1 MFEKDYTFY
10 GKHARYVTQ
19 LTSDLKDLEKAPIF
33 QKNLDVYKFASV
45 IGIVYGRQGE
55 IDKSK
60 KDLEDE
66 KVDIRK
72 IAGAQMI
79 TISTEL
85 EYIYELIM
93 INHRKKVDDIEKRID
108 RAFRYTKNEELQ
120 KEGEEIFNSYVLG
133 GVEVLYE
140 KIFKEDTDTDQILA
154 NLYDF
159 IEEFNDKYGEEI
171 ETLDIDEI
179 MRTLKD

>member
-1 MFEKDYTFY
+1 MKSEYTFY

-19 LTSDLKDLEKAPIF
+19 LTSELKGLEKTPIF
-33 QKNLDVYKFASV
+33 QKNLDVFKFASV
-45 IGIVYGRQGE
+45 VGIVYGRQGE

-66 KVDIRK
+66 KVDIKK
-72 IAGAQMI
+72 IAGAQI
-79 TISTEL
+79 VTISAEL

-93 INHRKKVDDIEKRID
+93 INHRKKIDDIETRID
-108 RAFRYTKNEELQ
+108 RAFRYTKNEELK

-140 KIFKEDTDTDQILA
+140 KIFKEDTDTDQILV

-171 ETLDIDEI
+171 EGIDIDEI

>member
-1 MFEKDYTFY
+1 MKSEYTFY

-19 LTSDLKDLEKAPIF
+19 LTSELKGLEKTPIF
-33 QKNLDVYKFASV
+33 QKNLDVFKFASV
-45 IGIVYGRQGE
+45 VGIVYGRQGE

-66 KVDIRK
+66 KVDIKK
-72 IAGAQMI
+72 IAGAQI
-79 TISTEL
+79 VTIFAEL

-93 INHRKKVDDIEKRID
+93 INHRKKVDDIETRID
-108 RAFRYTKNEELQ
+108 RAFRYTKNEELK

-140 KIFKEDTDTDQILA
+140 KIFKEDTDTDQILV

-171 ETLDIDEI
+171 EGIDIDEI

>member
-1 MFEKDYTFY
+1 MKSEYTFY

-19 LTSDLKDLEKAPIF
+19 LTSELKGLEKTPIF
-33 QKNLDVYKFASV
+33 QKNLDVFKFASV
-45 IGIVYGRQGE
+45 VGIVYGRQGE

-66 KVDIRK
+66 KVDIKK
-72 IAGAQMI
+72 IAGAQI
-79 TISTEL
+79 VTISAEL

-93 INHRKKVDDIEKRID
+93 INHRKKVDDIETRID
-108 RAFRYTKNEELQ
+108 RAFRYTKNEELK

-140 KIFKEDTDTDQILA
+140 KIFKEDTDTDQILV

-171 ETLDIDEI
+171 EGIDIDEI

>member
-1 MFEKDYTFY
+1 
-10 GKHARYVTQ
+10 
-19 LTSDLKDLEKAPIF
+19 
-33 QKNLDVYKFASV
+33 
-45 IGIVYGRQGE
+45 
-55 IDKSK
+55 
-60 KDLEDE
+60 
-66 KVDIRK
+66 
-72 IAGAQMI
+72 MI

>member
-1 MFEKDYTFY
+1 MKSEYTFY

-19 LTSDLKDLEKAPIF
+19 LTSELKGLEKTPIF
-33 QKNLDVYKFASV
+33 QKNLDVFKFASV
-45 IGIVYGRQGE
+45 VGIVYGRQGE

-66 KVDIRK
+66 KVDIKK
-72 IAGAQMI
+72 IAGAQI
-79 TISTEL
+79 VTISAEL

-93 INHRKKVDDIEKRID
+93 INHRKKVDDIETRID
-108 RAFRYTKNEELQ
+108 RAFRYTKNEELK

-140 KIFKEDTDTDQILA
+140 KIFKEDTDTDQILV

-171 ETLDIDEI
+171 EGIDIDEI
-179 MRTLKD
+179 MKTLKD